1 MGTIT
6 LQTKQFGEYT
16 FDEEIIINFED
27 GVIGFEDLTKYIIIH
42 HEEDL
47 FYWLTSVDQPE
58 IVFPL
63 FPVCLL
69 LEEYPKKEGY
79 EAFSIVKL
87 AKEPANIS
95 VNLKAPLYI
104 NLESKKGYQT
114 ILDKEDYKVD
124 FPLFLKGEDK

>member
-6 LQTKQFGEYT
+6 LQTKQFGEIS
-16 FDEEIIINFED
+16 FDEEIILHFED
-27 GVIGFEDLTKYIIIH
+27 GIIGFEDLNKYIILH
-42 HEEDL
+42 QEDEL

-63 FPVCLL
+63 FPVRLL
-69 LEEYPKKEGY
+69 LEDFPQKEES
-79 EAFSIVKL
+79 EAFVIVKL
-87 AKEPANIS
+87 AKDPSNIA

-104 NLESKKGYQT
+104 NQELKKGYQT

-124 FPLFLKGEDK
+124 FPLFLKSDK